1 MTKQTYGLLLFRIVC
16 TAHSQGYIFIPA
28 ESLVSDKFETGKD
41 YIGSFKKPVNR
52 SINLNLSSNR
62 QEALARCHIHGFKVK
77 QIADILNISESDALE
92 QMNIYLHAKYSHKS
106 RVAQR

>member
-1 MTKQTYGLLLFRIVC
+1 M
-16 TAHSQGYIFIPA
+16 
-28 ESLVSDKFETGKD
+28 
-41 YIGSFKKPVNR
+41 
-52 SINLNLSSNR
+52 NLSSNR